1 MEATM
6 RKQRWAVP
14 SLLTVAMFGM
24 VAGGASGQERAVVCR
39 ANNVV
44 VGDLG
49 YTGLECNCSFTVR
62 RDGSERQ
69 WRFRSEPTVL
79 GVKRDGPAV
88 GKLRA
93 GDVITAIDGYL
104 ITTSEGGRRF
114 AMVEPGQPV
123 ELRVRRDGREMSVTI
138 SPTGM
143 CREIV
148 TAPPAPAAVEAL
160 PAPPKAKPV
169 AEAVPAPAAAPEP
182 TAAVPLPPAPPKA
195 SPSGRLGF
203 SLTCSECSVQVWDS
217 GEGPRWS
224 FSAYPEVSRVEED
237 GPAARAGLRAGDI
250 LTHIDGIPL
259 TTEDAGVRFG
269 QVAPGDTV
277 VFRYE
282 RNAQAGEAVVVAGA
296 REWVVARPTA
306 APRPA
311 RPPKARRREVVV
323 PEPETTRFSG
333 MLGDTQVLVTGGPIT
348 VTRTETEIVIRSQDI
363 VVRVKRAGGEPE

>member
-6 RKQRWAVP
+6 QGKRWALP
-14 SLLTVAMFGM
+14 SARTAALLAIL
-24 VAGGASGQERAVVCR
+24 AGGATAQERAVVCP
-39 ANNVV
+39 ANQIVE
-44 VGDLG
+44 GDLG
-49 YTGLECNCSFTVR
+49 YSGLKCNCSFTVR
-62 RDGSERQ
+62 RDGSQRQ
-69 WRFRSEPTVL
+69 WRFRSEPL
-79 GVKRDGPAV
+79 IMGVKGDGPAA

-93 GDVITAIDGYL
+93 GDVITAIDGFL

-123 ELRVRRDGREMSVTI
+123 ELRVRRDGREQTVTVT
-138 SPTGM
+138 PTAM
-143 CREIV
+143 CRELHV
-148 TAPPAPAAVEAL
+148 VP
-160 PAPPKAKPV
+160 
-169 AEAVPAPAAAPEP
+169 PAPAAAPAP
-182 TAAVPLPPAPPKA
+182 PKLTRAVPAPKAAPELTVGVPLPPAPPKA

-224 FSAYPEVSRVEED
+224 FSSYPEVSRVED
-237 GPAARAGLRAGDI
+237 GSPAERAGLRAGDV
-250 LTHIDGIPL
+250 LTHIDGTPL
-259 TTEDAGVRFG
+259 TTEEAGIRFG

-282 RNAQAGEAVVVAGA
+282 RNAQAGEAVVVAGT
-296 REWVVARPTA
+296 REWVVARPVA

-311 RPPKARRREVVV
+311 RPLKAPR
-323 PEPETTRFSG
+323 PAAAPAEPETTRFSG